1 MTTRTPTGSKTPA
14 SRTQT
19 RKAAGQGATRRSAPG
34 GATKIAAKTAAKP
47 ARRNTGGAASAEA
60 DSPILPVE
68 QLDALRKIKPGA
80 VDWVI
85 EQTQLE
91 SEHRRTEHVRVNNLI
106 FVEHMFAQAA
116 ALIMGVSAIGGG
128 VWLAMKGLPWVGVAI
143 IALVMAALAMM
154 QVAARPRRQ

>member
-14 SRTQT
+14 ARTQT
-19 RKAAGQGATRRSAPG
+19 RKPTGQGATRRASPS
-34 GATKIAAKTAAKP
+34 ATKIAAKPTAKP

-60 DSPILPVE
+60 ESPILPVE
-68 QLDALRKIKPGA
+68 QLEALRKIKPGA

-91 SEHRRTEHVRVNNLI
+91 SEHRRAEQVRVNNLI

-116 ALIMGVSAIGGG
+116 ALIVGVSAIGGG
-128 VWLAMKGLPWVGVAI
+128 VWLAMKGQPWVGVAI
-143 IALVMAALAMM
+143 IALVMAALAVM
-154 QVAARPRRQ
+154 QVAARPKRQ